1 MRIYRGMGGV
11 GQGRQAETW
20 PAWDGGGEIWEQ
32 KMGTEKM
39 AGAQAAILDYEL
51 EATCGK

>member
-1 MRIYRGMGGV
+1 MAWVGWGRAGRLRLDLHGMVVEKYGN
-11 GQGRQAETW
+11 R
-20 PAWDGGGEIWEQ
+20 